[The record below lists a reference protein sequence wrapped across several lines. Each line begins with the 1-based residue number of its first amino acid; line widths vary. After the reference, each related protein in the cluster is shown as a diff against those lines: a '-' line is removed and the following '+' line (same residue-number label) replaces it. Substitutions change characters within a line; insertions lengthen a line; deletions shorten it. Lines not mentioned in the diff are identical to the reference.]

1 MKALVI
7 SSDVELKTRIGK
19 ILGMRNPPIVML
31 SEVPSMLQNG
41 GVTAIMKPD
50 LVLVDATD
58 HEQHKLAMLEKL
70 ALQYP
75 QAALVLLATH
85 QSSDLLIAAMRAGV
99 REVLTLPL
107 AHEQFEEALDRI
119 THKLE
124 GSIPKEGKVLSFI
137 SCKGGSGATFLAS
150 NLAYALAS
158 LAHKKTLLI
167 DLNLQ
172 FGDAAL
178 YLSDAT
184 PTMTL
189 ADLCGQMNRL
199 DAGLLESSLIRI
211 APNFGV
217 LAASDDPDPAAEIR
231 PDHIE
236 IILQLARKHYDFILL
251 DIGRQ
256 INGVTIRALDGSDGI
271 YPILQQSLPFMRDGR
286 RLLDIFSSLGYRKE
300 KIHLIVNRYDSSAKL
315 RTAEMER
322 TLGNTLSHFI
332 PNNYEV
338 VNESINQGVP
348 ALKLARSSSIGKAL
362 AEFVNKL
369 TETAAPTGL
378 GMIRRLFVRNSA
390 NGGSAGNHTN

>member
-7 SSDVELKTRIGK
+7 SSDVELKSRIGK
-19 ILGMRNPPIVML
+19 IFSMRSPPIVML
-31 SEVPSMLQNG
+31 SEVPSMLQSG

-58 HEQHKLAMLEKL
+58 HEQHKLAMIEKL

-75 QAALVLLATH
+75 HAALVLLTTH
-85 QSSDLLIAAMRAGV
+85 QSPDLLIAAMRAGV

-107 AHEQFEEALDRI
+107 AHQQFEEALDRI

-124 GSIPKEGKVLSFI
+124 GSVPKEGKVLSFI
-137 SCKGGSGATFLAS
+137 SCKGGSGATFLAA

-158 LAHKKTLLI
+158 LGHKKTLLI

-178 YLSDAT
+178 YLSDVK
-184 PTMTL
+184 PSMTL

-211 APNFGV
+211 SPNFGV
-217 LAASDDPDPAAEIR
+217 LAASDDPDPSIEIR
-231 PDHIE
+231 PDQIE

-271 YPILQQSLPFMRDGR
+271 YPILQQSLPYLRDGR
-286 RLLDIFSSLGYRKE
+286 RLLDVFSSLGYPKE
-300 KIHLIVNRYDSSAKL
+300 KIHQIVNRFDSSAKL

-322 TLGNTLSHFI
+322 TLGNTLAHFI

-338 VNESINQGVP
+338 VSESINQGVP
-348 ALKLARSSSIGKAL
+348 ALKLARSSNIGKAL
-362 AEFVNKL
+362 AEFVNQL
-369 TETAAPTGL
+369 TEAAAPAGF
-378 GMIRRLFVRNSA
+378 GMIRRLFVRN
-390 NGGSAGNHTN
+390 HTPVNSENQ

>member
-7 SSDVELKTRIGK
+7 SSDVELKARIGK
-19 ILGMRNPPIVML
+19 IFSLRSPPIVML

-41 GVTAIMKPD
+41 GVTAVMKPD

-75 QAALVLLATH
+75 QATLVLLTTH
-85 QSSDLLIAAMRAGV
+85 KSQDLLIAAMRSGV
-99 REVLTLPL
+99 REVLALPL
-107 AHEQFEEALDRI
+107 AQMEFEEALDRI
-119 THKLE
+119 TNKIE

-137 SCKGGSGATFLAS
+137 SCKGGSGATFIAA
-150 NLAYALAS
+150 NLAYALS
-158 LAHKKTLLI
+158 VLAHKKTLLI

-178 YLSDAT
+178 YLSDT
-184 PTMTL
+184 KPTMTL

-217 LAASDDPDPAAEIR
+217 LAASDEPDPAVEIR

-271 YPILQQSLPFMRDGR
+271 YPILQQSLPYMRDGR

-300 KIHLIVNRYDSSAKL
+300 KIHLVVNRYDSSAKL
-315 RTAEMER
+315 RTTEMER
-322 TLGNTLSHFI
+322 TLGNTLTHFI
-332 PNNYEV
+332 PNNFEV
-338 VNESINQGVP
+338 TNESINQGVP
-348 ALKLARSSSIGKAL
+348 ALKLARSSNIGKAL
-362 AEFVNKL
+362 AEFVNQL
-369 TETAAPTGL
+369 TEAAAPAGI
-378 GMIRRLFVRNSA
+378 GMIRRLFVRNPAS
-390 NGGSAGNHTN
+390 NGNASN

>member
-7 SSDVELKTRIGK
+7 STDLELKNRIGK
-19 ILGMRNPPIVML
+19 IFSLRSPSIVML
-31 SEVPSMLQNG
+31 SELPSMLQSG

-70 ALQYP
+70 AQQYP
-75 QAALVLLATH
+75 HAALVLLTTH
-85 QSSDLLIAAMRAGV
+85 QSPDLLIAAMRAGV

-107 AHEQFEEALDRI
+107 AHQQFEEALDRI
-119 THKLE
+119 TQKRQ

-150 NLAYALAS
+150 NLAYALAF
-158 LAHKKTLLI
+158 LGHKKTLLI

-178 YLSDAT
+178 YLSDT
-184 PTMTL
+184 KPTMTL
-189 ADLCGQMNRL
+189 TDLCGQMNRL

-217 LAASDDPDPAAEIR
+217 LAASDDPDPAVEIR

-271 YPILQQSLPFMRDGR
+271 YPILQQSLPYMRDGR

-300 KIHLIVNRYDSSAKL
+300 KIHLVVNRYDNSAKL
-315 RTAEMER
+315 RNTEMER
-322 TLGNTLSHFI
+322 ALGTALAHFI

-338 VNESINQGVP
+338 ANESINQGVP
-348 ALKLARSSSIGKAL
+348 ALKLARSSNIGKAL
-362 AEFVNKL
+362 AEFVNQL
-369 TETAAPTGL
+369 TEVAAPAGI
-378 GMIRRLFVRNSA
+378 GMIRRLFARNHASD
-390 NGGSAGNHTN
+390 GSALN